1 MKSITVRHSSSIF
14 IGEYPDVD
22 ALKEELVPHLEKWPD
37 DQGKETNVKA
47 TMTPWNILSPQID
60 KLKQYIIGEVE
71 EILPPNLKS
80 LSIEWIDFWGCIYRQ
95 DEYAI
100 PHDHVPSYLSLVY
113 FLKSEEVYSPL
124 VFTEDGRE
132 VTPKEGRFV
141 IFPGYLKHHVP
152 KHRYNNTRMT
162 LSGNIMVRK
171 K

>member
-1 MKSITVRHSSSIF
+1 MKSIKVRHSAPIF
-14 IGEYPDVD
+14 IGEYPYAD
-22 ALKEELVPHLEKWPD
+22 ALKEELVSHLEKWPD
-37 DQGKETNVKA
+37 DQGKGTNVKA

-60 KLKQYIIGEVE
+60 KLKQYIIGEVK
-71 EILPPNLKS
+71 EILPSNLKP
-80 LSIEWIDFWGCIYRQ
+80 LSIQWIDFWGCIYRQ

-132 VTPKEGRFV
+132 VSPKEGRFV